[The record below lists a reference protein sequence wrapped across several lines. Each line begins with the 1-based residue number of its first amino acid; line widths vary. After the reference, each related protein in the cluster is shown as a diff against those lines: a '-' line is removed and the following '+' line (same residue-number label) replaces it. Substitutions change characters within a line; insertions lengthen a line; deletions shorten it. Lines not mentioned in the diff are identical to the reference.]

1 MSSVLEQRVL
11 PGSAALWR
19 RCAAAFR
26 AVGLTRDARSSR
38 RIAFTLSV
46 FAGTTLLGA
55 FWGSVVAV
63 AELNALYLCI
73 ALIGCVFILLDF
85 RIGVVLLI
93 LLMPISSSRV
103 FPHAMFG
110 VTGLNP
116 LNLLLVGTFGS
127 RLLHG
132 VSDGSL
138 RRFAPRPLLWLY
150 ILPILVAGALGSR
163 HVGDIAPAF
172 FMYDQLEFHDAAGYV
187 RDFVAKPLSL
197 VIFALLVGAAVS
209 KSKKP
214 EKFLVPALIS
224 IWVIGS
230 MVIVFVSQS
239 GVALGQ
245 LASDES
251 RDFLSPLGLHA
262 NDLGRLYALAYAL
275 LLFTWGESKDTGLRF
290 AQLASMGMV
299 VVALVLTF
307 SRGAFLG
314 FIVVNVLFL
323 LWRRNVKALMFFGL
337 LAASAALLLPGA
349 VYDRVESGFGSGLDA
364 ISAGRIEGIWL
375 PLLPDVLRSP
385 IYGNGLGSIL
395 WSDAMRTGV
404 GVTTPGVVL
413 AHNAYLEIVLDMG
426 IVGLIFVC
434 AYFVHVWRGFRALGV
449 DPTLSPTLRGF
460 YQGAAAGLASF
471 LVAGLVGSRLTP
483 GAEQVFLWLAIGMMY
498 GQLARNTNDSSV
510 SRQCV
515 QPRSHTQ
522 SA

>member
-1 MSSVLEQRVL
+1 MSSVLEQRIS
-11 PGSAALWR
+11 PGSALRR
-19 RCAAAFR
+19 RCAAVFR
-26 AVGLTRDARSSR
+26 AVGFSRGSRSGR

-46 FAGTTLLGA
+46 FAGITLLGA
-55 FWGSVVAV
+55 LWGSVVAV

-73 ALIGCVFILLDF
+73 ALIGCAFILLDF

-127 RLLHG
+127 CLLHG

-150 ILPILVAGALGSR
+150 ILPILIAGALGSR

-187 RDFVAKPLSL
+187 RDLVIKPLSL

-209 KSKKP
+209 KSEKP
-214 EKFLVPALIS
+214 EKFLVPTLIS
-224 IWVIGS
+224 IWVMGS

-245 LASDES
+245 LASDDS

-262 NDLGRLYALAYAL
+262 NDLGRLYAFAYAL
-275 LLFTWGESKDTGLRF
+275 LLFTWAELKDTGSKF
-290 AQLASMGMV
+290 ALLASMGMV
-299 VVALVLTF
+299 VVALVLAF

-323 LWRRNVKALMFFGL
+323 LWRRNAKALMFFGL
-337 LAASAALLLPGA
+337 LATVAALLLPGA

-375 PLLPDVLRSP
+375 PLLSDALRSP

-395 WSDAMRTGV
+395 WSDAMRTRV
-404 GVTTPGVVL
+404 GVSIPGVAQ

-434 AYFVHVWRGFRALGV
+434 AYFVHVFKGFYALGV
-449 DPTLSPTLRGF
+449 DPVLGPSLRGF
-460 YQGAAAGLASF
+460 YRGAAAGLASF
-471 LVAGLVGSRLTP
+471 LVAGIAGGYLTP
-483 GAEQVFLWLAIGMMY
+483 RPEQIFLWLAIGMMY
-498 GQLARNTNDSSV
+498 GQRARKTGDLNA
-510 SRQCV
+510 SRQYA
-515 QPRSHTQ
+515 QAGAHTQ